1 MKYRKVKIV
10 ESKELATIHLE
21 SFKDF
26 FLTSLGERF
35 LNTYYKSCLKSDE
48 SIAICATDEVGDLI
62 GFSVGCLRSK
72 GFHKRLIMQNLATFA
87 LQGLFILFS
96 NPKAILRLG
105 NNLGKNS
112 DEKDDGNY
120 AELLSIGVLPKHN
133 GKGIGKELIKRFE
146 EEAIIRGC
154 AEIALTTDFNENN
167 KVLEFYNSTGY
178 KIYYEFTTYPN
189 RKMYKLKKNLN

>member
-1 MKYRKVKIV
+1 MRYRTVKIS

-21 SFKDF
+21 SFKGF

-35 LNTYYKSCLKSDE
+35 LNTYYKFCLKSDE
-48 SIAICATDEVGDLI
+48 SIAICATDEYENLI
-62 GFSVGCLRSK
+62 GFSVGCVHSK
-72 GFHKRLIMQNLATFA
+72 GFHKRLIMQNLTAFA
-87 LQGLFILFS
+87 LQGLFIFFS
-96 NPKAILRLG
+96 NPKAILRLC

-133 GKGIGKELIKRFE
+133 GQGVGKELMKRFD

-167 KVLEFYNSTGY
+167 KVLEFYKNTGY
-178 KIYYEFTTYPN
+178 KIYYEFITYPN
-189 RKMYKLKKNLN
+189 RKMYKLKKNLK